1 MVSPWSLRA
10 SGTSGT
16 EPMDHSL
23 GYLLQQILN
32 ALQLASFYL
41 PLALAFAIMQA
52 ITGRIFLAFGD
63 VAMFASFA
71 AVYVCF
77 DSLLRGNSDIL
88 SAVVSLIAAMACGA
102 ALGAAVARLFLGERL
117 LAVPLAFM
125 IASIGLAIALQE
137 GMRLQSQSRDVWV
150 PPLFGGQYLLE
161 LTGQYTVRLSM
172 MPALSA
178 AVSLIAVAGVSLLLT
193 RTKFGLLWRATSQS
207 PRLAALTGVNAASV
221 SATSFALAGGL
232 SGITGWTSAISYGGA
247 DFSIGLMVG
256 FKAMF
261 ASVIG
266 GFGSLR
272 GATAGAITL
281 AVLEVAWSA
290 WFSTAY
296 RDVAVFAII
305 IVVLVLKP
313 EGLLGQARHR
323 ESEDRP

>member
-1 MVSPWSLRA
+1 MAHDV
-10 SGTSGT
+10 
-16 EPMDHSL
+16 
-23 GYLLQQILN
+23 GYLLQQMLN

-63 VAMFASFA
+63 IAMFASFA

-77 DSLLRGNSDIL
+77 DILLQGGGDMSSAVLSLLGAIG
-88 SAVVSLIAAMACGA
+88 CGA
-102 ALGAAVARLFLGERL
+102 ALGSAVARLFLGERL
-117 LAVPLAFM
+117 LRVPLAYM
-125 IASIGLAIALQE
+125 IASVGLSIGLQE

-161 LTGQYTVRLSM
+161 IPGAFTVRLSLM
-172 MPALSA
+172 TALSVA
-178 AVSLIAVAGVSLLLT
+178 ASLLAVAVVALFLS
-193 RTKFGLLWRATSQS
+193 RSRFGLLWRATSQS
-207 PRLAALTGVNAASV
+207 PRLAALTGVNAARV
-221 SATSFALAGGL
+221 SAFSFALAGGL

-272 GATAGAITL
+272 GAAAGAIML

-305 IVVLVLKP
+305 IGVLVLKP
-313 EGLLGQARHR
+313 EGLLGHVLQR

>member
-1 MVSPWSLRA
+1 MEH
-10 SGTSGT
+10 G
-16 EPMDHSL
+16 L

-32 ALQLASFYL
+32 AAQLASFYL
-41 PLALAFAIMQA
+41 PLALAFAVMQA

-77 DSLLRGNSDIL
+77 DSLLRGGGDL
-88 SAVVSLIAAMACGA
+88 TSAIFSLVAAMACGA
-102 ALGAAVARLFLGERL
+102 ALGAAVARLFLGEKL
-117 LAVPLAFM
+117 LRVPLAYM
-125 IASIGLAIALQE
+125 IASIGLAVFLQE

-150 PPLFGGQYLLE
+150 PPLFDGQYLLE
-161 LTGQYTVRLSM
+161 LSGPYTVKVSV
-172 MPALSA
+172 MPATSA
-178 AVSLIAVAGVSLLLT
+178 VVSLIAVAGVALLLA
-193 RTKFGLLWRATSQS
+193 RTKFGLLWRATCQA
-207 PRLAALTGVNAASV
+207 PKLAALTGVNAAGI

-232 SGITGWTSAISYGGA
+232 SGLTGWTSAISYGGA
-247 DFSIGLMVG
+247 DFSVGLMIG

-272 GATAGAITL
+272 GAAAGAVIL

-296 RDVAVFAII
+296 RDVAVFVII
-305 IVVLVLKP
+305 IAVLVLMP
-313 EGLLGQARHR
+313 EGLVGQARHR